1 MQSTVQP
8 YYALCQKPMNEVRV
22 LIFLWLDKFFTGFER
37 NFRKYSHGQV
47 DRLGAPY
54 DVTSVMHVPRR
65 SWSRNGRNTIESR
78 AGAHVVLGQQ
88 RGLSVVDK
96 QQLNQ
101 LYNCGGKKGRTLF
114 KPLCLKC
121 LQ

>member
-1 MQSTVQP
+1 MWYFP
-8 YYALCQKPMNEVRV
+8 LEE
-22 LIFLWLDKFFTGFER
+22 DKGMLLYFSIGYEE

-54 DVTSVMHVPRR
+54 DTTSLMHVPRT

-78 AGAHVVLGQQ
+78 AGAHVVLGQMQ
-88 RGLSVVDK
+88 GLSVVDK

-101 LYNCGGKKGRTLF
+101 LYKCTNNHGKKFSVCYPKNCTR
-114 KPLCLKC
+114 LK
-121 LQ
+121 